1 MRQLEIFC
9 ERSTVSLMPYLT
21 RIVSIAMLTSLAM
34 LLPSCASV
42 NSHSAQSPSES
53 AWHSDKIT
61 TFLMFEGR
69 AEEAMLFYTSLF
81 DDSEILSMTRFGPE
95 VPGKEGTVYQAMFTL
110 AGRPFMAFDSPAP
123 HNFSFTPSISLFVVC
138 ETEEE
143 LDRLYATLIEGG
155 EAAMPLGNYGFSRK
169 YGWVVD
175 RFGVSWQLNLP
186 FE

>member
-1 MRQLEIFC
+1 
-9 ERSTVSLMPYLT
+9 MPYLI
-21 RIVSIAMLTSLAM
+21 RIISIALLTSFALLLAG
-34 LLPSCASV
+34 CASV
-42 NSHSAQSPSES
+42 NSQSTQLPLES
-53 AWHSDKIT
+53 TWRPDKIT

-81 DDSEILSMTRFGPE
+81 DDSEILSITRFGPDL
-95 VPGKEGTVYQAMFTL
+95 PGKEGTVYQAMFTL

-123 HNFSFTPSISLFVVC
+123 HNFSFTPSISLFVLC

-143 LDRLYATLIEGG
+143 LDRLYAKLIEGG
-155 EAAMPLGNYGFSRK
+155 EAAMPLGDYGFSRK